1 MDKMMR
7 AIGLMS
13 GTSMDGIDIA
23 LLETD
28 GDQRVNRLAAQS
40 VPYPDTFRTALRAGL
55 ASAAHITDRDHRPG
69 GLALLEQELTQRHA
83 DAVLRFMGDRMLQ
96 PSAVDVIG
104 FHGQKVLHRP
114 DARLTVQLGN
124 GAMLAR
130 LTGIDVAYDL
140 RAADVAAGG
149 QGAPLVPA
157 YHRALAA
164 KLPERPAA
172 FLNIGGVANL
182 TYIGAGHPDHPEQHS
197 ALIAFDTGPG
207 NAMIDD
213 WVHHHTGQP
222 LDTDGRL
229 AASGK
234 VDEAALRQLLTHDF
248 FGRGIPKS
256 LDRNAFSPA
265 PVAELSLADGAATL
279 TAFTAAAVH
288 RALSY
293 LPEPPRYWVVCGGG
307 RKNKT
312 LMMALAERLEAVV
325 APVEAVGFDG
335 DAMEAEAWA
344 FLAVRALAGLPI
356 TFPGT
361 TGAPRPMSGG
371 VITAASAHTP
381 TIAKRRP
388 LLSISAF
395 TTPIWPSKVR
405 ITGS

>member
-1 MDKMMR
+1 MR

-28 GDQRVNRLAAQS
+28 GDQRLHRLAAQS
-40 VPYPDTFRTALRAGL
+40 VAYPEPFRAALRAGL
-55 ASAAHITDRDHRPG
+55 ATAEHLTDRDQRPG
-69 GLALLEQELTQRHA
+69 ALAILEQELTQRHA

-104 FHGQKVLHRP
+104 FHGQTVLHRP

-124 GAMLAR
+124 GALLAR
-130 LTGIDVAYDL
+130 LTGVDVAYDM

-182 TYIGAGHPDHPEQHS
+182 TYIAADGT
-197 ALIAFDTGPG
+197 LTAFDTGPG
-207 NAMIDD
+207 NALIDD
-213 WVHHHTGQP
+213 WVQRQTGQSH
-222 LDTDGRL
+222 DADGQL
-229 AASGK
+229 ARTGTIN
-234 VDEAALRQLLTHDF
+234 EAALRQLLTHDY

-265 PVAELSLADGAATL
+265 PVAGLSPADGAATL
-279 TAFTAAAVH
+279 TAFTATAVH
-288 RALSY
+288 HALAF

-312 LMMALAERLEAVV
+312 LMMALAERLEAAV
-325 APVEAVGFDG
+325 APVEAVGLDG
-335 DAMEAEAWA
+335 DSMEAEAWA
-344 FLAVRALAGLPI
+344 YLAVRSVKGLPLSY
-356 TFPGT
+356 PRT
-361 TGAPRPMSGG
+361 TGVKYPQPGG
-371 VITAASAHTP
+371 R
-381 TIAKRRP
+381 IAK
-388 LLSISAF
+388 AG
-395 TTPIWPSKVR
+395 K
-405 ITGS
+405 G